1 MGESFVSKGSVFDN
15 MPLSPALKGS
25 LDNSLMQNNIGA
37 VQDSINKS
45 KVNDSKAFSL
55 KPPSNTNLP
64 ANINSAKQDN
74 KPVIYEEPSAD

>member
-37 VQDSINKS
+37 VQDSNNKS
-45 KVNDSKAFSL
+45 KVNESKAFSL
-55 KPPSNTNLP
+55 KPPSNTNVP
-64 ANINSAKQDN
+64 ANISSPKQDN